1 MDDESRERSDTMVK
15 ITEVDKVEILTLQ
28 DNYIDMTAQDNSAVV
43 SRPSTILNGEIR
55 TSIQAEHG
63 FSAIVRT
70 TVGDATRTMLFDFG
84 FSAIGA
90 AYNAKALGVPMEEV
104 EVMALS
110 HGHSDHTGGI
120 AALTRMIGRPGIG
133 LVLHPLAFAYPRYL
147 KPFPDFKMF
156 FPRLSREELAQ
167 ENIEVIE
174 TAAPYP
180 LLGGQVLF
188 LGEVERT
195 TNFEKGFPI
204 AYREENGKEERDPIE
219 DDTAIVMNVKG
230 KGLVVLSGCSHSGIV
245 NTVSHARKV
254 TGIEKVHVVMG
265 GFHLGGPLFEP
276 IIGRTTEELRKIAP
290 DYIIPCHCTGRK
302 AIMNM
307 EQAMPDRFIFNMSGT
322 KLTFSA

>member
-1 MDDESRERSDTMVK
+1 MATDTRV
-15 ITEVDKVEILTLQ
+15 TEVDKVEIVTLQ

-43 SRPSTILNGEIR
+43 SRASGAPDGVIQN
-55 TSIQAEHG
+55 SIQAEHG
-63 FSAIVRT
+63 FSAIVKT
-70 TVGDATRTMLFDFG
+70 TVGDSTRTMLFDFG
-84 FSAIGA
+84 FSPIGA
-90 AYNAKALGVPMEEV
+90 AYNANALRIPMEEV

-120 AALTRMIGRPGIG
+120 TALTRMIGRPGIG
-133 LVLHPLAFAYPRYL
+133 LVLHPSAFIAPRYL
-147 KPFPDFKMF
+147 KFSEDFKVF
-156 FPRLSREELAQ
+156 FPKFTRESLEA
-167 ENIEVIE
+167 EKIDIIE

-180 LLGGQVLF
+180 LLDGQVLF

-195 TNFEKGFPI
+195 TDFEKGFPI
-204 AYREENGKEERDPIE
+204 AFREQNGKEEWDPIE

-245 NTVSHARKV
+245 NTVHYARKV
-254 TGIEKVHVVMG
+254 TGVEKVHVVMG

-276 IIGRTTEELRKIAP
+276 IIDRTTEELKKIGP
-290 DYIIPCHCTGRK
+290 EYMIPCHCTGRT
-302 AIMNM
+302 AIMHM